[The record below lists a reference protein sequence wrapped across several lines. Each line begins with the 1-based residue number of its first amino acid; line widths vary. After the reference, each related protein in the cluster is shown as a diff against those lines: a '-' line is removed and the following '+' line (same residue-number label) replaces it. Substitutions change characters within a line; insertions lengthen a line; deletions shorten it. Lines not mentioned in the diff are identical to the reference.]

1 MSRKQS
7 VFKHGKVP
15 FEIMTGCKTAIRSMS
30 FGTAFSATKL
40 PSIRIAS
47 NKLHRRMAVTNS
59 SKRAKSFGRRSVP
72 RKLPNF
78 WRISSRVQSKTPAG
92 RKPSGSIPESA
103 LIQFSKSAQSPATE
117 NYRETSGMVR
127 IAGLEPAKTSFPS
140 LYIFVCSCVY
150 LLLPATSCRTIVR

>member
-1 MSRKQS
+1 ML
-7 VFKHGKVP
+7 
-15 FEIMTGCKTAIRSMS
+15 I
-30 FGTAFSATKL
+30 GTAFSVTKL

-72 RKLPNF
+72 RKLPNSGGF
-78 WRISSRVQSKTPAG
+78 HQG
-92 RKPSGSIPESA
+92 CNRKHRQAENRRGSIPESA

-140 LYIFVCSCVY
+140 LSIFVCSCVY
-150 LLLPATSCRTIVR
+150 LLL